1 MTARVALLTTSLS
14 RGGAEAQ
21 VVLLATGLRRQG
33 WEVSVIS
40 LVKPTA
46 FEHELATAS
55 VPVYSLNME
64 PGVWNPLGYV
74 RLAAILRRIRPRIL
88 HGHMFH
94 ANLLARLARLLWPL
108 PVVISTLHS
117 VAESS
122 RGSSDVWWRDR
133 IYRLTDALSDATVA
147 VSKAVA
153 ARHESVGAV
162 TARRLRLIPNGV
174 DTSGF
179 RPDGTRREGTR
190 RLLGL
195 KDEFTWL
202 AAGRLMWKKGYGQLL
217 RAFSSLGRGVLLV
230 AGAGPQEAELRAL
243 ASELGADVRFLGQ
256 RPDIA
261 DLMRASDAFVQA
273 SVVEGLPV
281 ALLEAAS
288 SGLASVTTDVG
299 GTAEI
304 VRHERTGYVVPPSN
318 AEALGAAMSRLMNL
332 PAGER
337 RAFGL
342 AAREHVAAHYE
353 AAVVLSKWEDLYRE
367 LLDKWM

>member
-14 RGGAEAQ
+14 RGGAETQ
-21 VVLLATGLRRQG
+21 VVLLATSLRRRD
-33 WEVSVIS
+33 WDVSVIS
-40 LVKPTA
+40 LVRPTA
-46 FEHELATAS
+46 FESELAAAS

-64 PGVWNPLGYV
+64 PGVWNPLGYA
-74 RLAAILRRIRPRIL
+74 RLAAILRKLRPQIL

-94 ANLLARLARLLWPL
+94 ANLLARLARLICPL

-122 RGSSDVWWRDR
+122 RGSSGVRWRDSL
-133 IYRLTDALSDATVA
+133 YRLTDPLADLTVA
-147 VSKAVA
+147 VSEAVS
-153 ARHESVGAV
+153 ARHESARVV
-162 TARRLRLIPNGV
+162 TSRSLRVIPNGV
-174 DTSGF
+174 DTAHF
-179 RPDGTRREGTR
+179 RPDAMRRESTR

-195 KDEFTWL
+195 GEEFTWL

-230 AGAGPQEAELRAL
+230 AGEGPQEAELRAL
-243 ASELGADVRFLGQ
+243 ASELAADVRFLGQ
-256 RPDIA
+256 RSDIA

-304 VRHERTGYVVPPSN
+304 VRHERTGYVLPPGN
-318 AEALGAAMSRLMNL
+318 AETLAAAMSRMMSL
-332 PAGER
+332 PVAER
-337 RAFGL
+337 RALGL
-342 AAREHVAAHYE
+342 AARDHVAAHYE
-353 AAVVLSKWEDLYRE
+353 TAVVLSKWEDLYRE